1 MAEDYLTDDE
11 QLEHVK
17 RLVAEYGPWTFG
29 AVVVGLGLA
38 FGYRYYNQHT
48 NERALDASAQFVEMS
63 AAVDGDNP
71 AKARQIADNLIKSY
85 PSSPYADQA
94 QLVLARLAIDANQE
108 AGAVGPLQQ
117 VIAHSKDVELRHIAR
132 LRLARVQIDQGKP
145 DEGLQTLSDPS
156 GTFAARYD
164 EVRGDAYYAKKDMAK
179 AAELYRKALSED
191 DPRSTDSALL
201 ALKIADLGLAP
212 GALQASPAVA
222 APQAAAP
229 ASAPPPAA
237 AAPPPASPVS
247 PVSSNKAK
255 P

>member
-17 RLVAEYGPWTFG
+17 QLFAEYGPWTLG

-38 FGYRYYNQHT
+38 FGYRYYNQHM
-48 NERALDASAQFVEMS
+48 NERALDASAQFADMS
-63 AAVDGDNP
+63 AAVDGNNP
-71 AKARQIADNLIKSY
+71 GKARQIADGLVKSY

-108 AGAVGPLQQ
+108 AGAVGPLQE
-117 VIAHSKDVELRHIAR
+117 VIEHSKDAELKHIAR

-145 DEGLQTLSDPS
+145 DEALQTLSDPP

-164 EVRGDAYYAKKDMAK
+164 EVRGDAYYAKKDPAK
-179 AAELYRKALSED
+179 AAEMYKKALGEG
-191 DPRSTDSALL
+191 DPESMDSALL
-201 ALKIADLGLAP
+201 ALKIADLGVAP
-212 GALQASPAVA
+212 GEPPAPPA
-222 APQAAAP
+222 AAAAP
-229 ASAPPPAA
+229 ASAPPMAA
-237 AAPPPASPVS
+237 TAPPPASPAS
-247 PVSSNKAK
+247 PVSSKKAK

>member
-17 RLVAEYGPWTFG
+17 QLFAEYGPWTFG

-38 FGYRYYNQHT
+38 FGYRYYNQHM
-48 NERALDASAQFVEMS
+48 NERALDASAQFADMS
-63 AAVDGDNP
+63 AAVGGNNP
-71 AKARQIADNLIKSY
+71 AKARQIADGLIKSY

-108 AGAVGPLQQ
+108 AGAVGPLQE
-117 VIAHSKDVELRHIAR
+117 VIEHSKDAELKHIAR

-145 DEGLQTLSDPS
+145 DEALQTLSDPA

-164 EVRGDAYYAKKDMAK
+164 EVRGDAYYAKKDPAK
-179 AAELYRKALSED
+179 ALELYKKALGED
-191 DPRSTDSALL
+191 DPESMDSALL
-201 ALKIADLGLAP
+201 ALKIADLGLTP
-212 GALQASPAVA
+212 GAPQASPPTA
-222 APQAAAP
+222 ATT
-229 ASAPPPAA
+229 
-237 AAPPPASPVS
+237 PPPASPAS

>member
-17 RLVAEYGPWTFG
+17 RLFAEYGPWTFG

-38 FGYRYYNQHT
+38 FGYRYYIQHA
-48 NERALDASAQFVEMS
+48 NERALDASAQFADMS
-63 AAVDGDNP
+63 AAVDGNNA
-71 AKARQIADNLIKSY
+71 AKARQIADGLIKSY

-108 AGAVGPLQQ
+108 AGAVGPLQE
-117 VIAHSKDVELRHIAR
+117 VIEHSKDGELKHIAR

-145 DEGLQTLSDPS
+145 DEALQTLSDPP

-164 EVRGDAYYAKKDMAK
+164 EVRGDAYYAKHDPAK
-179 AAELYRKALSED
+179 AAELYRKALGEG
-191 DPRSTDSALL
+191 DPDSMDSALL

-212 GALQASPAVA
+212 GAAQA
-222 APQAAAP
+222 
-229 ASAPPPAA
+229 PPAA
-237 AAPPPASPVS
+237 ATPPPASPAPS
-247 PVSSNKAK
+247 VSSNKAK